1 MAGLEVVGVVLG
13 SIPLI
18 ISALEHY
25 ADGASGPELKPD
37 GICQVTTVR
46 NMCEYEYVF
55 LTSQSRLVLSIA
67 IFRQSCRELL
77 QDLPD
82 DEIRELVD
90 LREGWGNEEVKAVLR
105 RRLAGDDG
113 SYRVFVRQLNK
124 RIDLLCRKLK
134 LRDDL
139 SVPFLIN
146 GELDEKLRKDFFK
159 KSWSRIRGGFN
170 SEKHQQLVADIRD
183 DIDQLCAFTKGALDL
198 EMSEGQKSMTAHS
211 SPSPSASHPKP
222 DKKKAKFVVPILK
235 IDPTYDQSK
244 RCSPLTKIDC
254 LCSTLGSHCHIQR
267 YCLGFIPGGD
277 WHYHLH
283 NTAPPS
289 KDRALVP
296 LHDALD
302 RKKHRT
308 ITTRQNSDIHVDP
321 QSHTLYV
328 IKEFTHQGPGACAP
342 TQQRPP
348 QADVCVKNHALFFL
362 TIALLELT
370 YGAPL
375 TTHRTP
381 ADLDDAYTPYRIA
394 ERLTRQIQDDELP
407 KFAGVVGKC
416 MYPTPEGTDFSL
428 QNEAVRKRFW
438 SEVILPLREDWEE
451 LVTDPQHVF
460 QDISG

>member
-1 MAGLEVVGVVLG
+1 
-13 SIPLI
+13 
-18 ISALEHY
+18 
-25 ADGASGPELKPD
+25 
-37 GICQVTTVR
+37 
-46 NMCEYEYVF
+46 MCEYEHVF

-67 IFRQSCRELL
+67 TFRQSCRELL

-82 DEIRELVD
+82 DKIRELVD
-90 LREGWGNEEVKAVLR
+90 LREGWDDEEVKAVLR
-105 RRLAGDDG
+105 RRLAGDYG
-113 SYRVFVRQLNK
+113 TYRVFVRQLNK

-139 SVPFLIN
+139 TVPFLID

-170 SEKHQQLVADIRD
+170 SEKHQQLIADIRD
-183 DIDQLCAFTKGALDL
+183 DIDQLCAFTKSALDL

-211 SPSPSASHPKP
+211 NPSTSASHPKP

-244 RCSPLTKIDC
+244 QCSPLTKIDC

-289 KDRALVP
+289 QDRGLVP
-296 LHDALD
+296 LHDVLD
-302 RKKHRT
+302 RKKRRT
-308 ITTRQNSDIHVDP
+308 ITTRQKRTLAFSLAAGILQTYDTAWLDTHLNSSDIHVDP

-342 TQQRPP
+342 TQQRPA

-381 ADLDDAYTPYRIA
+381 ADLDDVYTPYRIA

-407 KFAGVVGKC
+407 KFASVVGKC

>member
-1 MAGLEVVGVVLG
+1 
-13 SIPLI
+13 
-18 ISALEHY
+18 
-25 ADGASGPELKPD
+25 
-37 GICQVTTVR
+37 
-46 NMCEYEYVF
+46 MCEYEHIF

-67 IFRQSCRELL
+67 TFRQSCRELL

-82 DEIRELVD
+82 DKIRELVD
-90 LREGWGNEEVKAVLR
+90 LRQGWDNEEVKAVLR
-105 RRLAGDDG
+105 RRLAEDYGT
-113 SYRVFVRQLNK
+113 YRVFVRQLNK

-139 SVPFLIN
+139 SVPFLID

-170 SEKHQQLVADIRD
+170 SEKHQQLIADIRD

-198 EMSEGQKSMTAHS
+198 EISEGQKSMTAHS
-211 SPSPSASHPKP
+211 NPSTSASHPKP
-222 DKKKAKFVVPILK
+222 DKKKANFVVPILK

-244 RCSPLTKIDC
+244 QSWLDT
-254 LCSTLGSHCHIQR
+254 
-267 YCLGFIPGGD
+267 
-277 WHYHLH
+277 HL
-283 NTAPPS
+283 S
-289 KDRALVP
+289 S
-296 LHDALD
+296 
-302 RKKHRT
+302 
-308 ITTRQNSDIHVDP
+308 SDIHVDP
-321 QSHTLYV
+321 QSHILYV

-342 TQQRPP
+342 TQQRPV

-407 KFAGVVGKC
+407 KFASVVGKC

-460 QDISG
+460 QDISC